1 MEVSELPKLTLLVV
15 NAQVL
20 ESKLSALM
28 AWDRRGGVIGS
39 STSADWQL
47 RNANQPIDD
56 EHCEVVVVDG
66 AFCLRDLCG
75 RTYLNHSD
83 MPIGQGLLA
92 KLVHR
97 DHIQVG
103 PYQIRVMIG
112 DCEDELVA
120 DPLSHLYPN
129 TKVDLLADGDPE
141 DKGIPQH
148 EPKFNTD
155 PLTALGEGK
164 SQTNERSL
172 LDDDVTDLNNAS
184 IDLVADAS
192 LPVKKPDH
200 TLQADSEHQISSSM
214 TLKKILTFGLGLKKK
229 QSPINGRNN
238 DKGYQD
244 TELEAEQSTKNNE
257 SEGLIMDEQVLDL
270 IEEEAAKSIH
280 SEPQSTSGT
289 NHLLTGPML
298 NGLGVNVEHTD
309 NVERMHLLS
318 QDMGESL
325 QACIQG
331 ILSLHQQAS
340 EGRFGMLNRNL
351 QPIEDNPLRLGLSYE
366 ETVKTL
372 YDCDKSHVH
381 LSAAAAIRESLSN
394 VQAHNEAMQYAT
406 SEALSQI
413 LKAFSPDVLLRRF
426 NNYKRQNHV
435 CDQGQDAWA
444 WDMYQNYYQELTSH
458 RQQGFEKL
466 FWEIFE
472 QAYDRR
478 IREKQM
484 EF

>member
-1 MEVSELPKLTLLVV
+1 MEITELPKLTLLVV
-15 NAQVL
+15 NAQIL
-20 ESKLSALM
+20 ESKLSALIS
-28 AWDRRGGVIGS
+28 WNSHGGVIGS
-39 STSADWQL
+39 SSEADWQL
-47 RNANQPIDD
+47 QNANQPIDE

-75 RTYLNHSD
+75 KTYLNHSD
-83 MPIGQGLLA
+83 MPIGQGGLA

-97 DHIQVG
+97 DRVQVG
-103 PYQIRVMIG
+103 PYQIRVMLG

-120 DPLSHLYPN
+120 EPLSHWYPS
-129 TKVDLLADGDPE
+129 TKEDLVADGNFDE
-141 DKGIPQH
+141 ADTPQN
-148 EPKFNTD
+148 EPTVNTD
-155 PLTALGEGK
+155 PLSALGNGK
-164 SQTNERSL
+164 SQGHEDSL
-172 LDDDVTDLNNAS
+172 LDDEHLS
-184 IDLVADAS
+184 
-192 LPVKKPDH
+192 VKHPNH

-214 TLKKILTFGLGLKKK
+214 TLKKILTFGFGLKKK
-229 QSPINGRNN
+229 QSPTNGRNN
-238 DKGYQD
+238 DTGYPNTD
-244 TELEAEQSTKNNE
+244 LEVDQPTTHNV

-280 SEPQSTSGT
+280 SAPESASGT

-298 NGLGVNVEHTD
+298 NGLGVDVENTD
-309 NVERMHLLS
+309 SVERMHLLS
-318 QDMGESL
+318 QEMGESL

-331 ILSLHQQAS
+331 ILSLHQQVND
-340 EGRFGMLNRNL
+340 GRFGTLNRNL

-366 ETVKTL
+366 ETIKTL
-372 YDCDKSHVH
+372 YDGDKSHVH
-381 LSAAAAIRESLSN
+381 LSAAAAIRESLAN

-406 SEALSQI
+406 SEALGQI
-413 LKAFSPDVLLRRF
+413 LRSFSPDVLLRRF
-426 NNYKRQNHV
+426 NHYKRQHHV
-435 CDQGQDAWA
+435 SDQGEDAWA
-444 WDMYQNYYQELTSH
+444 WEMYQNYYQELTSQ